1 MLESHFYK
9 VVTLR
14 PSALLKKRLR
24 HRCFHV
30 NFAVFKSNLFT
41 EQLQTAASASQM
53 LPAEKHSI
61 KFDVRTTSLKKW
73 KGRSIMIQDLVF
85 LHVYILF

>member
-14 PSALLKKRLR
+14 PSALLKKRPR
-24 HRCFHV
+24 RRCFHV
-30 NFAVFKSNLFT
+30 NLAIFKNNLFT
-41 EQLQTAASASQM
+41 EQLWTTASASQM

-61 KFDVRTTSLKKW
+61 KFDVRTTSLKKME
-73 KGRSIMIQDLVF
+73 KAINHDSRSRAVAC
-85 LHVYILF
+85 LHT